1 MRVIVTCGPGIE
13 PIDQVR
19 FISNLSTGELG
30 SLLATELQRDGFE
43 VICLRSRLATY
54 PMAEHLEVIPFS
66 TNDEL
71 AKILGELSVKE
82 NIRAIFHTA
91 ALCDYRVQKIIGI
104 DGGELSLGKIPTS
117 IGCLNLT
124 LEPSLKVIA
133 KLRAWFP
140 QALLI
145 GWKYEVSGTR
155 EEADQKAQQQIEKYQ
170 LDASVA
176 NGPAT
181 QNNFDVIFR
190 DELSHKEP
198 SKKMLTL
205 FLAKWLQDILLKKQP

>member
-1 MRVIVTCGPGIE
+1 MRVIVTCGPGCE

-19 FISNLSTGELG
+19 FISNFSTGELG
-30 SLLATELQRDGFE
+30 SHLASELQRHGFE
-43 VICLRSRLATY
+43 VVCLRSRLATY
-54 PMAEHLEVIPFS
+54 PIEENLEMIPFS
-66 TNDEL
+66 TNNEL
-71 AKILGELSVKE
+71 AEILEKLSVKE
-82 NIRAIFHTA
+82 NIRAVFHAA
-91 ALCDYRVQKIIGI
+91 ALCDYRVEKITAENER
-104 DGGELSLGKIPTS
+104 DFNLEKIPTS
-117 IGCLNLT
+117 IGRLNLT

-155 EEADQKAQQQIEKYQ
+155 KEADQKAQQQIEKYQ

-181 QNNFDVIFR
+181 KGYFDIIFR
-190 DELSHKEP
+190 DGSHHEQP
-198 SKKMLTL
+198 SKKALVCFLSEWLSENL
-205 FLAKWLQDILLKKQP
+205 FH